1 MEIKKFVPK
10 EDLPA
15 KERAISTLLD
25 MLDEVHE
32 KMKKTKGFEFR
43 VLTESAMELAN
54 TIARL
59 QERQDQREGGSC
71 DERTI
76 KRTHRRT

>member
-15 KERAISTLLD
+15 NERAILTLLD

-32 KMKKTKGFEFR
+32 RMEKQKGFEFR
-43 VLTESAMELAN
+43 ALAESAIELAN
-54 TIARL
+54 TIMRL
-59 QERQDQREGGSC
+59 QER
-71 DERTI
+71 
-76 KRTHRRT
+76 